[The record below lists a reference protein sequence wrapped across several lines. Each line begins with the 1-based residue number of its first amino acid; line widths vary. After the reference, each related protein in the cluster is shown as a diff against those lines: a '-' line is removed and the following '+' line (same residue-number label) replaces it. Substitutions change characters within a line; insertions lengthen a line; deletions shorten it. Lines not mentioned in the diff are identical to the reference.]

1 MSEEI
6 KRSSGINRNH
16 HHHHHRHHKRW
27 LKWLGVL
34 AIFVVVVLACFGVLA
49 YRNVRNASNNMY
61 NKSNKTTSG
70 LTSQMNA
77 SKPISI
83 LVMGTDTGALGRS
96 YKGRTDTI
104 MMITLNPKTHKT
116 LIVSVPRDMKV
127 NLPGYSQYS
136 PSKINAAYTYGGVD
150 ETISVIKN
158 EFSVPIYA
166 YGLINMGGLEKAIN
180 QVGGVDVKSP
190 LTFSYEG
197 YSFKK
202 NVTYHMNGKK
212 ALAFSRMRY
221 DDPRGDYGRQERQ
234 RLVVMALLKESASYR
249 TLLNNE
255 FLDSVSKQVQTDLS
269 LNSMLKLATSYR
281 SALGTIKSDHAQ
293 GTTSNIDGVSFEVVS
308 KSERQ
313 RVSNEVRKS
322 LGLKTKTVE

>member
-6 KRSSGINRNH
+6 KRSSDINRK

-27 LKWLGVL
+27 LKWLGIL
-34 AIFVVVVLACFGVLA
+34 AILVVVVLAGFGVLA

-61 NKSNKTTSG
+61 NKSDKTTSG

-104 MMITLNPKTHKT
+104 MMITLNPKTRKT

-158 EFSVPIYA
+158 EFKVPIYA

-180 QVGGVDVKSP
+180 QVGGIDVKSP
-190 LTFSYEG
+190 LTFSYGG
-197 YSFKK
+197 YNFKK

-221 DDPRGDYGRQERQ
+221 DDPKGDYGRQERQ

-281 SALGTIKSDHAQ
+281 SALGTVKSDHAQ

-308 KSERQ
+308 KNERQ

>member
-6 KRSSGINRNH
+6 KRSNDINRK

-27 LKWLGVL
+27 LKWLGIL
-34 AIFVVVVLACFGVLA
+34 AILVVVVLAGFGVLA

-61 NKSNKTTSG
+61 NKSDKTTSG

-83 LVMGTDTGALGRS
+83 LVMGTDTGAIGRS

-104 MMITLNPKTHKT
+104 MMITLNPKTRKT

-158 EFSVPIYA
+158 EFKVPIYA

-190 LTFSYEG
+190 LTFSYGG
-197 YSFKK
+197 YNFKK

-281 SALGTIKSDHAQ
+281 SALGTVKSDHAQ

-308 KSERQ
+308 KNERQ